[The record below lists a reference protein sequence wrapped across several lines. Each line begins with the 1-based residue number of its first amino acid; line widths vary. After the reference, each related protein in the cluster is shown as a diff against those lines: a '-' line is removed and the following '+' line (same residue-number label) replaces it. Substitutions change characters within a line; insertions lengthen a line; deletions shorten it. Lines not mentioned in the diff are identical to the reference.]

1 MKTSNRLIVSVLAV
15 AALAIAFWM
24 LALEP
29 KRDEAGKLSGQ
40 VNQLETALSEARSKA
55 ADATAARRKFPA
67 DYRQLVVL
75 GQAAPAG
82 DETASL
88 MVELNAIGAKEGIRF
103 NQFELESSSET
114 VEAAPTPAPAP
125 VAPPAG
131 ESASAVPASSTVPPT
146 EAAASLL
153 PLGASVGPAGLDVM
167 PYHLTFTGNFFQ
179 ITDFIRGID
188 SLVDTGS
195 SNVGVDGR
203 LVTING
209 FALNLEEEEEE
220 GKKVPSDELNATF
233 AVNTYVTPPT
243 QGLTAGATPTAPA
256 PITTPAGAGAAAT
269 QASAS
274 AEPSAAA
281 SSETVAAR

>member
-1 MKTSNRLIVSVLAV
+1 VSASNRLIVSILAL

-24 LALEP
+24 LAFGP
-29 KRDEAGKLSGQ
+29 KRDEASKLSGELG
-40 VNQLETALSEARSKA
+40 QLRTALSEAQSKA
-55 ADATAARRKFPA
+55 AQAAAARRHFPA
-67 DYRQLVVL
+67 DYRKLVVL
-75 GQAAPAG
+75 GQAVPGG
-82 DETASL
+82 DDTASL
-88 MVELNAIGAKEGIRF
+88 MVELNTIGVKEHIRF
-103 NQFELESSSET
+103 NQFELESSGET
-114 VEAAPTPAPAP
+114 VEAAPAAAPAP

-131 ESASAVPASSTVPPT
+131 ESASGVPASSTVPPT

-153 PLGASVGPAGLDVM
+153 PLGASIGNAGLGVM

-195 SNVGVDGR
+195 SSIGVDGR
-203 LVTING
+203 LITING

-220 GKKVPSDELNATF
+220 GKKVPSEELNATF

-256 PITTPAGAGAAAT
+256 PITTPAGASAAAT
-269 QASAS
+269 QASS
-274 AEPSAAA
+274 PAEPSATG
-281 SSETVAAR
+281 SSESVAAR